1 MSDTGLTL
9 LLSILLIAA
18 AVIPYLAR
26 VRRRERDARRRL
38 EELTITGRQAATS
51 MHPHID
57 ALACIGCGSCVGACP
72 EGDVLG
78 LINGK
83 ATLVHGAKCIGHGLC
98 AEACPVGAI
107 SLVMAPPG
115 RSANL
120 PVISQDYE
128 TTIPNLFIAGELGGI
143 GLIKNA
149 VLQGRHAV
157 ETIAARRGPRDGALD
172 VVIVGAGPAG
182 LAAGLTAMKEGL
194 RYCILE
200 QDELGGTV
208 LQYPRRKLVLTS
220 PVELP
225 IWGRLKFTEIS
236 KEDLLGVWQRIVQET
251 GLTVRTKEKMLD
263 IRRSETGFR
272 VVSSRAEY
280 VARHVVLALG
290 RRGTPRKLEVPG
302 ETLPKVMYRLLD
314 AEGYKNLNLLVV
326 GGGDSAVEAA
336 IALGLQKSNRV
347 TLSYRQKEFGRV
359 KQRNLDHLAEQV
371 RKKKVQL
378 ALGTTVREILPD
390 AVILSTGNGSHRLPN
405 DYCFISIGGETP
417 FNQLQSLGIAFH
429 RQTLDD
435 QAAAA

>member
-9 LLSILLIAA
+9 LLSIVLIAA
-18 AVIPYLAR
+18 AVIPYLVR
-26 VRRRERDARRRL
+26 VRRRERDARRRF
-38 EELTITGRQAATS
+38 EELKITGLHAATS
-51 MHPHID
+51 MHPQID

-120 PVISQDYE
+120 PVISQEYE
-128 TTIPNLFIAGELGGI
+128 STIPNLFIAGELGGI

-157 ETIAARRGPRDGALD
+157 EAIAARRGPRDAALD

-194 RYCILE
+194 SYCVLE
-200 QDELGGTV
+200 QEELGGTV

-225 IWGRLKFTEIS
+225 VWGKLKVTEIS
-236 KEDLLGVWQRIVQET
+236 KEDLLGLWKRVALET
-251 GLTVRTKEKMLD
+251 GLTIRTNEKMLE
-263 IRRSETGFR
+263 IRRLDTRFR
-272 VVSSRAEY
+272 VISSQAEY

-290 RRGTPRKLEVPG
+290 RRGTPRKLGVPG

-371 RKKKVQL
+371 RKNRVQL

-390 AVILSTGNGSHRLPN
+390 SVILSTGSGSRRLPN

-417 FNQLQSLGIAFH
+417 FAQLQSLGIAFH
-429 RQTLDD
+429 QQKLDD